1 MKRVYFFG
9 KSNEIGCKL
18 EKNSKIKY
26 VKEKVNIK

>member
-9 KSNEIGCKL
+9 KSNEIGPKL

-26 VKEKVNIK
+26 EKEKNIK